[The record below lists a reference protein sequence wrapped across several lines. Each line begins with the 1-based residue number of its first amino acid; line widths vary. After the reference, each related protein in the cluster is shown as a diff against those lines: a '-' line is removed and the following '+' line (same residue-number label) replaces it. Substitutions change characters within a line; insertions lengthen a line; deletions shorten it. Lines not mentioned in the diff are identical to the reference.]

1 MALYKKQV
9 VLASTSPRRRE
20 LIEIVCDNVVLAA
33 SNAEEVLPYEMAPAD
48 AAVYLAGLKAQSVFD
63 ERGGKEIVIGCDT
76 IVDLNGKVLGKAPD
90 EEGALQ
96 MLASLAGNTH
106 MVHSGVCI
114 ISPEKRVEFVCTSK
128 VTFKPMTRDEMME
141 IIVKDKVLDKAGSYA
156 IQGVASMFVEKIEG
170 EFYNIVGL
178 PVAKLYE
185 ALKTF

>member
-1 MALYKKQV
+1 
-9 VLASTSPRRRE
+9 
-20 LIEIVCDNVVLAA
+20 
-33 SNAEEVLPYEMAPAD
+33 
-48 AAVYLAGLKAQSVFD
+48 
-63 ERGGKEIVIGCDT
+63 
-76 IVDLNGKVLGKAPD
+76 
-90 EEGALQ
+90 

-106 MVHSGVCI
+106 MVHTGVCI